1 MKYTKG
7 SLGRVFLLKF
17 EDNDILIDCLSLFV
31 TKERIKAATMIFIGA
46 LRKGDLVT
54 GPKKPVIPPQPNKVS
69 FKDGWEV
76 MGIGTIFVNA
86 KGPQIHIHGSMGK
99 KNKALTGCLR
109 GKSKVFLVI
118 EAVVLELKGIK
129 ATKDIDPQTGL
140 NLLKLGD
147 API

>member
-17 EDNDILIDCLSLFV
+17 ENNDILIDSLSLFV
-31 TKERIKAATMIFIGA
+31 KKERIKAAAMIFIGA

-54 GPKKPVIPPQPNKVS
+54 GPKKPVIPPQPNKVA

-76 MGIGTIFVNA
+76 MGIGTVFVNSR
-86 KGPQIHIHGSMGK
+86 GPQIHIHSSMGK
-99 KNKALTGCLR
+99 KNKSLTGCVR

-129 ATKDIDPQTGL
+129 ASKDIDPRTGL
-140 NLLKLGD
+140 NLLNIL
-147 API
+147 

>member
-17 EDNDILIDCLSLFV
+17 EDDDILIDKLGIFAK
-31 TKERIKAATMIFIGA
+31 KERIKAATMIFIGA
-46 LRKGDLVT
+46 LKKGELVT
-54 GPKKPVIPPQPNKVS
+54 GPRKPVIPPLPNKVN

-99 KNKALTGCLR
+99 KNKALTGCVR

-118 EAVVLELKGIK
+118 EAVLLELKGIR
-129 ATKDIDPQTGL
+129 ATKEIDPQTGL
-140 NLLKLGD
+140 NLLK
-147 API
+147 II

>member
-1 MKYTKG
+1 MKYTQG
-7 SLGRVFLLKF
+7 TLGRVFLLKF
-17 EDNDILIDCLSLFV
+17 EDEDILIDKLSLFV
-31 TKERIKAATMIFIGA
+31 TKERVKAATMIFIGA

-76 MGIGTIFVNA
+76 MGIGTVFVNS
-86 KGPQIHIHGSMGK
+86 KGPQIHIHSSMGK
-99 KNKALTGCLR
+99 KNKVLTGCLR

-129 ATKDIDPQTGL
+129 ASKDIDPKTGL
-140 NLLKLGD
+140 NLLRIL
-147 API
+147 